1 MHVFHHLACGQR
13 VPSGPR
19 SSLLS
24 AVASVGLLVISAL
37 MLCPPSSAQGEP
49 PPPPP
54 GTTCDIATNAMNFSI
69 YDPSLPYDNSAVG
82 TIGISCNLPLF
93 LQISLITND
102 SCTQRYLRS
111 GVNRLAYNLYQDSGH
126 NIVWGSLNP
135 ICGQVL
141 TTTAIFQSQFSV
153 YGVIP
158 RMQSVRAG
166 TYSDVVTIQVNF

>member
-1 MHVFHHLACGQR
+1 MA
-13 VPSGPR
+13 
-19 SSLLS
+19 
-24 AVASVGLLVISAL
+24 AL
-37 MLCPPSSAQGEP
+37 MLSGPARAQLEP
-49 PPPPP
+49 RPHP
-54 GTTCDIATNAMNFSI
+54 GTTCDISSNAMSFSI

-102 SCTQRYLRS
+102 PCNQRYLRS
-111 GVNRLAYNLYQDSGH
+111 GVNRLAYNIYQDSGH

-141 TTTAIFQSQFSV
+141 TTAAIFQAQFSV
-153 YGVIP
+153 YGSIP